1 GVVLML
7 GCLLFWLV
15 FDRELRRSWKYQGRL
30 ATDEARFRWLI
41 ENQSE
46 PIAVLDPTGN
56 LLYVNPAWQATFH
69 YQLDELNGAN
79 LFEMVHPDDR
89 VRVRTALAA
98 NDTHRAIPCRLS
110 ADYGVW
116 HDVELQ
122 CQAHTDTGTTVLRI
136 RDMRETPDVPMMPQ
150 PELLNDEKLRAA
162 ET

>member
-1 GVVLML
+1 AALTGVVLVL

-15 FDRELRRSWKYQGRL
+15 FDRELRRSWKAQGRL

-56 LLYVNPAWQATFH
+56 LLYVNPAWQTAFH
-69 YQLDELNGAN
+69 YQLDELQGGN
-79 LFEMVHPDDR
+79 LLELVHPDDR
-89 VRVRTALAA
+89 PRVQSTLANA
-98 NDTHRAIPCRLS
+98 VQHAIPCRLS

-122 CQAHTDTGTTVLRI
+122 CQAHNDSSTSVVRI
-136 RDMRETPDVPMMPQ
+136 RDV
-150 PELLNDEKLRAA
+150 
-162 ET
+162 